1 MKDLSLLLNNYYFL
15 TCQET
20 LSIFKELK
28 EYKKTLDSK
37 PNSDYGSEMYSLKTE
52 ILISTLFS
60 NLRKNYNCD
69 LSKDS
74 VEYKI
79 IEDEVYKK
87 LHKIWF
93 GRK

>member
-1 MKDLSLLLNNYYFL
+1 
-15 TCQET
+15 
-20 LSIFKELK
+20 
-28 EYKKTLDSK
+28 
-37 PNSDYGSEMYSLKTE
+37 MYSLKTE